1 MSAPRSVA
9 SGVGAA
15 VMNKQASKYNEV
27 EGELL
32 LNWIKKVTGE
42 NIAINGTR
50 ENFVKQLK
58 DGTLLCKFANKI
70 VPNSITKAQAKP
82 NSTFQYM
89 NNLELFLTFISSQG
103 VPREE
108 QFRAVDLVESPDL
121 LLCLFDIKFPWA
133 AFWNVKEKLIQSRL
147 SRQKFLIWVLVTKCV
162 FVFNNDGKLKEFWL
176 RIMKRHFMPIKKV
189 KKSCLL
195 NILAK
200 SFYFHKFLK

>member
-15 VMNKQASKYNEV
+15 QASKYNEV

-70 VPNSITKAQAKP
+70 MPNSITKAQAKP

-108 QFRAVDLVESPDL
+108 QFRAVDLVESRDL
-121 LLCLFDIKFPWA
+121 YSVCMTLNSLGRILERQGKTHPEQ
-133 AFWNVKEKLIQSRL
+133 VKSSEILNLGTGDQVRL
-147 SRQKFLIWVLVTKCV
+147 RV
-162 FVFNNDGKLKEFWL
+162 
-176 RIMKRHFMPIKKV
+176 
-189 KKSCLL
+189 
-195 NILAK
+195 
-200 SFYFHKFLK
+200 

>member
-108 QFRAVDLVESPDL
+108 QFRAVDLVESRDL
-121 LLCLFDIKFPWA
+121 YSVCMTLNSLGRILERQGKTHPEQ
-133 AFWNVKEKLIQSRL
+133 VKSSEILNLGTGDQVRL
-147 SRQKFLIWVLVTKCV
+147 RV
-162 FVFNNDGKLKEFWL
+162 
-176 RIMKRHFMPIKKV
+176 
-189 KKSCLL
+189 
-195 NILAK
+195 
-200 SFYFHKFLK
+200 